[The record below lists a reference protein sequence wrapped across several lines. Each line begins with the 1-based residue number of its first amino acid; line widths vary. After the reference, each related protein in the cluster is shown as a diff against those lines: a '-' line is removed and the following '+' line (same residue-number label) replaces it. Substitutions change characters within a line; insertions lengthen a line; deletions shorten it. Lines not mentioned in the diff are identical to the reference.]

1 MHDDA
6 DLICECVEEY
16 CEDGGVAW
24 WKLFLLGWLLF
35 T

>member
-1 MHDDA
+1 MPDEE
-6 DLICECVEEY
+6 DLLCDCVEEY

-24 WKLFLLGWLLF
+24 WKVLFIGWLLL